1 MNWYAVVIVTHV
13 VLTTSG
19 YVGLIATNAWL
30 LALCRK
36 GDGTS
41 VSTGVHAWRAMARVF
56 GPLLGLGVLAGFV
69 VAIIMGVPLTAGW
82 LVATYALIVLALVG
96 QGAMMVPWQR
106 RAEAA
111 LAAGGSLST
120 RPIAG
125 TLMLFCV
132 AYVGIL
138 WLMILRP

>member
-1 MNWYAVVIVTHV
+1 
-13 VLTTSG
+13 
-19 YVGLIATNAWL
+19 
-30 LALCRK
+30 
-36 GDGTS
+36 
-41 VSTGVHAWRAMARVF
+41 MARVF